1 MELRVLKYFLAVAKE
16 ESFSKAA
23 KQLFITQ
30 PTLSRQI
37 MELEEELGAK
47 LFLRGAKNKKVT
59 LTEQGMLL
67 KRRAEELLTLSE
79 RTKAEFLA
87 PEQAITGDVY
97 IGGGETAA
105 MDSIAKAITAVQ
117 KKHPQIFFR
126 LFSGNADEITE
137 KLDSGLLDFGIL
149 IDPAPKEKYH
159 YLNLPH
165 EDTWGL
171 LLRKDHPLAQNPCI
185 SPEDLKHTALIV
197 SRQSLLSN
205 VFSGWYG
212 GSFESLRI
220 VADYNLL
227 YNASLLVKENA
238 GAALCLDRLVHTG
251 TDSQLSF
258 IPLNP
263 PLKAHLSIVWKKH
276 TAFTKPAAAFL
287 EILKQVLQ

>member
-1 MELRVLKYFLAVAKE
+1 MDLRVLKYFLTVAKE
-16 ESFSKAA
+16 QNFSKAA

-37 MELEEELGAK
+37 MDLENELGTL
-47 LFLRGAKNKKVT
+47 LFVRGAKNKKVT

-79 RTKAEFLA
+79 RTKAEFLTPA
-87 PEQAITGDVY
+87 AMIAGDVY

-105 MDSIAKAITAVQ
+105 VDSIAKAITTVQ
-117 KKHPQIFFR
+117 KKHPQIFFH

-137 KLDSGLLDFGIL
+137 KLDNGLLDFGIL

-159 YLNLPH
+159 YINLPH

-171 LLRKDHPLAQNPCI
+171 LLQKNNPLAHKDHIAPA
-185 SPEDLKHTALIV
+185 DLKNIPLIV

-205 VFSGWYG
+205 VFSAWYG
-212 GSFESLRI
+212 DSFESLRI

-227 YNASLLVKENA
+227 YNASLLVRENA
-238 GAALCLDRLVHTG
+238 GCALCLDKIIYAEN
-251 TDSQLSF
+251 DSDLRF
-258 IPLNP
+258 IPLFP

-287 EILKQVLQ
+287 ETLKHILQ